1 MICEAFRRFGPESP
15 FDDPFG
21 HVRATARSF
30 LGHTTR
36 WTVDLRTLAGIYAD
50 GAAGVNAEAAKNA
63 RIGAL
68 VHAVDEAQRTLARF
82 HKLATDADLATP
94 HPRKRTAPA
103 DTADDDL
110 PSLEKHPVRAPGEKN
125 PGGAA
130 G

>member
-1 MICEAFRRFGPESP
+1 MITL
-15 FDDPFG
+15 
-21 HVRATARSF
+21 ATAVSDTGART
-30 LGHTTR
+30 GIVPVVMHDACIDDAR